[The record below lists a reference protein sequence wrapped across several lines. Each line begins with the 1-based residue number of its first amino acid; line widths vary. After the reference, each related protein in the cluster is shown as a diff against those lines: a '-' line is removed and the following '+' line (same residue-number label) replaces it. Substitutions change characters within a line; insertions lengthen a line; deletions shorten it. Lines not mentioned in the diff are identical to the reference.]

1 MRKSRL
7 KYPFLWPLG
16 GLLIAYVAL
25 RLRVCTVH
33 PDWIAGLF
41 ASLSLV
47 FFGLSNGYKFSVK
60 KGLLRLTAVVVFHA
74 GLGFF
79 WFSRNNLDKAESLE
93 RVLRSSSPNARALV
107 LVRDTWMYGP
117 RGCRGSVQCIGISQE
132 KERWKVCNV
141 ELRVRLNKKSG
152 VPPALGYYW
161 IDVNRIRLYD
171 VPEIPGDP
179 NWRNIMNGLG
189 VAGYTFF
196 DGDGSWL
203 RIAKTAATSHVF
215 YEIRSVCLIWLHE
228 SFYQYMSSPVAGLL
242 YAMMVGDKS
251 GLEDDINARFGAAG
265 LLHVLAV
272 SGMHVSLIMGALFWM
287 LTGFGARGRP
297 GLGILLVLLAAGWV
311 YVFLTGAGASVMRAM
326 ISATWVWLGKYA
338 FGRKQSLLHVLL
350 GSAYLQWLITPTVV
364 EQMGFQ
370 LSYLAVLGIAVIHP
384 KAQDWAEGK
393 SSWMRWTV
401 ENISL
406 TLSATLFTLPLLL
419 WQFQA
424 FPTWFL
430 LGNMVLLPLFSL
442 SVYACMVAML
452 LGVLPLLGPAVYALL
467 EGLMKGLLYLLQ
479 MMAQLPLP
487 QIKALPMSG
496 MDLFLLG
503 VIVMFGLLLMMS
515 QRPSTVTAVSSE
527 QRPLKKFVHHKVRNP
542 TQNLALYSKLKPN
555 NKWTSPSAQNKMSF
569 GPKSALQRGVFVLS
583 YTKCLAMGMCLSFVG
598 LVIHLEHARN
608 QRKRRTEQFQF
619 HCGSQVIRV
628 EKRSTSM
635 RLYAD
640 WQELHLQKKVWQKLQ
655 NYVSLGGIEDV
666 AWINRLP
673 LYHE

>member
-107 LVRDTWMYGP
+107 SVRDTWMYGP
-117 RGCRGSVQCIGISQE
+117 RGYRGSVQCIGISQE
-132 KERWKVCNV
+132 KGRWKVCNV

-338 FGRKQSLLHVLL
+338 FGRKQSLLHVLF

-384 KAQDWAEGK
+384 KAQEWAEGK

-442 SVYACMVAML
+442 SVYLCIVALL

-467 EGLMKGLLYLLQ
+467 EGLMNGLLYLLQ
-479 MMAQLPLP
+479 IMAQLPLP
-487 QIKALPMSG
+487 QIKALPMSV

-503 VIVMFGLLLMMS
+503 VIVMFGFLLLMG
-515 QRPSTVTAVSSE
+515 QRPSSDTAHSPV
-527 QRPLKKFVHHKVRNP
+527 QRPLKNVVNPQVQNP
-542 TQNLALYSKLKPN
+542 TQNHASNSMLNHNHKSTSPLAKNKLSFGSKINHQRGITVSLYTKYLAL
-555 NKWTSPSAQNKMSF
+555 
-569 GPKSALQRGVFVLS
+569 
-583 YTKCLAMGMCLSFVG
+583 GMCLSFVA
-598 LVIHLEHARN
+598 LMIHLEHARN
-608 QRKRRTEQFQF
+608 QRKRRSEQFQF
-619 HCGSQVIRV
+619 HCGSQVICV

-640 WQELHLQKKVWQKLQ
+640 WQELHLQKNVWQKLQ
-655 NYVSLGGIEDV
+655 NYVSRGGIEDV

>member
-132 KERWKVCNV
+132 KGRWKVCNV

-203 RIAKTAATSHVF
+203 RIAKTAATSHDF

-272 SGMHVSLIMGALFWM
+272 SGMHVSLIMGVNGFWCPRPARV
-287 LTGFGARGRP
+287 GYIVGAVGR
-297 GLGILLVLLAAGWV
+297 GLGVCVFNGSRSVCDACHDQCHLGLA
-311 YVFLTGAGASVMRAM
+311 R
-326 ISATWVWLGKYA
+326 
-338 FGRKQSLLHVLL
+338 
-350 GSAYLQWLITPTVV
+350 
-364 EQMGFQ
+364 
-370 LSYLAVLGIAVIHP
+370 
-384 KAQDWAEGK
+384 
-393 SSWMRWTV
+393 
-401 ENISL
+401 
-406 TLSATLFTLPLLL
+406 
-419 WQFQA
+419 
-424 FPTWFL
+424 
-430 LGNMVLLPLFSL
+430 
-442 SVYACMVAML
+442 
-452 LGVLPLLGPAVYALL
+452 
-467 EGLMKGLLYLLQ
+467 
-479 MMAQLPLP
+479 
-487 QIKALPMSG
+487 
-496 MDLFLLG
+496 
-503 VIVMFGLLLMMS
+503 
-515 QRPSTVTAVSSE
+515 
-527 QRPLKKFVHHKVRNP
+527 
-542 TQNLALYSKLKPN
+542 
-555 NKWTSPSAQNKMSF
+555 
-569 GPKSALQRGVFVLS
+569 
-583 YTKCLAMGMCLSFVG
+583 
-598 LVIHLEHARN
+598 
-608 QRKRRTEQFQF
+608 
-619 HCGSQVIRV
+619 
-628 EKRSTSM
+628 
-635 RLYAD
+635 
-640 WQELHLQKKVWQKLQ
+640 
-655 NYVSLGGIEDV
+655 
-666 AWINRLP
+666 
-673 LYHE
+673 